1 MVVKKL
7 VLKKLVLKLSGICVC
22 IYIIFIRVIKLTLLI
37 NILYIFD
44 TEWKYKNPS
53 IKNNQCLQNFISF
66 FLYDVHNVNKTRTKD
81 VHKNV
86 IIEVT

>member
-1 MVVKKL
+1 ML
-7 VLKKLVLKLSGICVC
+7 LLNLSGIYGC
-22 IYIIFIRVIKLTLLI
+22 IFIIFIRVIIYIQLTLLI
-37 NILYIFD
+37 HILHLFD
-44 TEWKYKNPS
+44 KEWKYKNPS
-53 IKNNQCLQNFISF
+53 IKNNQCLQNFITF